1 MVEIYNSAVASRSLS
16 RVGVPGSAST
26 TRQDAPSGWL
36 MWKGRSQA
44 GSVARTFPR
53 TQPRRYRSAAAGE
66 AIQCAPQ
73 FGLKTL
79 TAGAF
84 AHNEPSLKIFEDFGF
99 ERWAHYPKV
108 AELDGVER
116 DLGVLGLRLDDPVA
130 GAYRPSSCGLDLRG
144 ST

>member
-1 MVEIYNSAVASRSLS
+1 LVRLRELSQEPSR
-16 RVGVPGSAST
+16 GGI
-26 TRQDAPSGWL
+26 
-36 MWKGRSQA
+36 GR
-44 GSVARTFPR
+44 RLL
-53 TQPRRYRSAAAGE
+53 GE
-66 AIQCAPQ
+66 AIQRAPQ

-84 AHNEPSLKIFEDFGF
+84 AHNVPSLKLFEDFGF